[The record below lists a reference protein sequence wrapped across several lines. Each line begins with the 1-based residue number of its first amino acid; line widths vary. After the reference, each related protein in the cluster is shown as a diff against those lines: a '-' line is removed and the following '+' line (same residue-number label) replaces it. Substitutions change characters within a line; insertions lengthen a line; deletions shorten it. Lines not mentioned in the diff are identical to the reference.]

1 MRKFSK
7 RSYTNVRNRNML
19 DKDRERNKR
28 IRLIENVLLRKKK
41 KKVDHLTNCVKEK
54 QKVIT

>member
-7 RSYTNVRNRNML
+7 RSYTNVRNRNTL

-41 KKVDHLTNCVKEK
+41 KVDHLTNCVKEK

>member
-41 KKVDHLTNCVKEK
+41 KVDHLTNCVKEK

>member
-41 KKVDHLTNCVKEK
+41 SRSLKKSRK
-54 QKVIT
+54 

>member
-1 MRKFSK
+1 MMRKFSK

-54 QKVIT
+54 

>member
-1 MRKFSK
+1 MMRKFSK
-7 RSYTNVRNRNML
+7 RSYTNVRNRNTL

-41 KKVDHLTNCVKEK
+41 KVDHLTNCVKEK
-54 QKVIT
+54 

>member
-41 KKVDHLTNCVKEK
+41 KVDHLTNCVKEQ

>member
-41 KKVDHLTNCVKEK
+41 IVDHLTNCVKEK
-54 QKVIT
+54 

>member
-1 MRKFSK
+1 MMRKFSK
-7 RSYTNVRNRNML
+7 RSYTNVRNRDML

-28 IRLIENVLLRKKK
+28 IRLTENVLLRKK

-54 QKVIT
+54 